1 MKCDELRE
9 NEWIRGVRPCCRD
22 AKRFQRF
29 PLIRRK
35 VVVDFRMHAA
45 PEDVGFSR
53 LSYKGIVN
61 GTRLQCVE
69 ISIQNNI
76 S

>member
-1 MKCDELRE
+1 
-9 NEWIRGVRPCCRD
+9 
-22 AKRFQRF
+22 
-29 PLIRRK
+29 LIRRK